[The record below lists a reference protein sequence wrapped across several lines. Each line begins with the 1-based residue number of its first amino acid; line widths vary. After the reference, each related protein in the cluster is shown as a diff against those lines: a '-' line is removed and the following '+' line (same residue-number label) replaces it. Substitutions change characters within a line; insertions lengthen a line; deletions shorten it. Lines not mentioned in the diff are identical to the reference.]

1 MKATRLT
8 TRFIAR
14 SCPASSATSP
24 GVTVGVVA
32 LSVAFGVAA
41 DLAWVYHA
49 SAAVLGVAFIAGALN
64 VRRDDSAR
72 SAMRLFTFSITY
84 ITLLFGAMAADALVW
99 GS

>member
-1 MKATRLT
+1 MLPSVASHAVVTRKIL
-8 TRFIAR
+8 IY
-14 SCPASSATSP
+14 
-24 GVTVGVVA
+24 TVGVVA

-41 DLAWVYHA
+41 DLAWIYHA